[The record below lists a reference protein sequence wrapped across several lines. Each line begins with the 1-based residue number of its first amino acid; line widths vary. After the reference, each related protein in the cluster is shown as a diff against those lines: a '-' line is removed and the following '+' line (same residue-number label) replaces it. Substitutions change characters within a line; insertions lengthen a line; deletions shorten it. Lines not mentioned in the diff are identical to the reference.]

1 MADHWTHIL
10 EYLTYAE
17 ADASKAVSTD
27 VRLAARTVLEVGRF
41 EKVTTA
47 LWLIPRLHSHPKFRF
62 AEEDA
67 CVRAAWGIEPG
78 LVAVKAVTCGQRW
91 VLADLEPTSDGLPRI
106 VAALEGVCDGAFPQ
120 AFASWSETILDEERL
135 LRSDEEF
142 VRARR
147 AAADDS
153 LSEDERGAWAEI
165 AGHIYESWREVF
177 IEMEDEVYQG
187 LYRELGR
194 WADVKRVVILY
205 YMLHEERLTADHAA
219 YLSSDWPDEKKR
231 AAFADAV
238 LEDNERFVHVRC
250 RTWFGEKS
258 RATAPRYATR
268 SRTSTFAPRAGET
281 DASEIKPSPSSSSGA
296 YQRRP
301 TSAAPARAERAHD
314 ARYSERTGVDVA
326 SLRFLFDGRC
336 ISSDDTPRE
345 LNIQDDDMILL
356 LRPRQF

>member
-47 LWLIPRLHSHPKFRF
+47 LYLIPRLHSHPKFRF
-62 AEEDA
+62 PEEDA
-67 CVRAAWGIEPG
+67 CVRAAWRIETG
-78 LVAVKAVTCGQRW
+78 LVAVKAVTCDQRW

-106 VAALEGVCDGAFPQ
+106 VASLEGVGDGAFPQ

-194 WADVKRVVILY
+194 WADVKRVVVLY

-219 YLSSDWPDEKKR
+219 YLSSDWPDGEKR

-238 LEDNERFVHVRC
+238 LEDNERFVHIRC

-281 DASEIKPSPSSSSGA
+281 DASEIKL
-296 YQRRP
+296 
-301 TSAAPARAERAHD
+301 
-314 ARYSERTGVDVA
+314 
-326 SLRFLFDGRC
+326 SL
-336 ISSDDTPRE
+336 IH
-345 LNIQDDDMILL
+345 I
-356 LRPRQF
+356 

>member
-17 ADASKAVSTD
+17 ARACKAISID

-47 LWLIPRLHSHPKFRF
+47 LKLIPRLHSHPKFRF

-106 VAALEGVCDGAFPQ
+106 VASLEGVCDAAFPQ

-165 AGHIYESWREVF
+165 AGHIYFESLQEVL
-177 IEMEDEVYQG
+177 IKMEDEVYRG

-194 WADVKRVVILY
+194 WADVKRVVNIY
-205 YMLHEERLTADHAA
+205 YLIEDTRDEDEQFEVLTADHAA
-219 YLSSDWPDEKKR
+219 YLSSDWPDGKKR
-231 AAFADAV
+231 AAFVDAAS
-238 LEDNERFVHVRC
+238 EDYKERFVSLSVR
-250 RTWFGEKS
+250 ES
-258 RATAPRYATR
+258 RGATSRPAAPRYATR
-268 SRTSTFAPRAGET
+268 SRPSMTFALRAGL
-281 DASEIKPSPSSSSGA
+281 
-296 YQRRP
+296 Y
-301 TSAAPARAERAHD
+301 
-314 ARYSERTGVDVA
+314 
-326 SLRFLFDGRC
+326 
-336 ISSDDTPRE
+336 
-345 LNIQDDDMILL
+345 
-356 LRPRQF
+356 